1 MGAEGGLQAS
11 ASAGIQGALP
21 GQGQW
26 LVLKQAQGVLEEDT
40 RRELGGGFL
49 QRLGR
54 EPGPQL
60 RAEGTR
66 PDPGPSALGPKA
78 NPPPIGTT
86 QFSRQRGVALG
97 SPRSVCPAKMPPG
110 LPRVAPQAPSPLSF
124 PKVLCVPPAEAGA
137 CPGAPGSPVL
147 QPSTSP
153 KCCSQGSPGDTPPLG
168 LSQTASQL
176 CGQSFPE
183 PAPTLQSCRPSP
195 APIHRPRGAGDGPPP
210 ASHSPHYLEPGSNGR
225 CLLLPLLPH

>member
-26 LVLKQAQGVLEEDT
+26 LVLKLAQGVLEEDT
-40 RRELGGGFL
+40 RRELGGCFL

-78 NPPPIGTT
+78 NPPPIGKT

-110 LPRVAPQAPSPLSF
+110 SLEWHHRLPVPSPSRRSCVSPQQRQVPARGPQAVLSLNRQQVPNAAATGLWGTPL
-124 PKVLCVPPAEAGA
+124 PLA
-137 CPGAPGSPVL
+137 
-147 QPSTSP
+147 SP
-153 KCCSQGSPGDTPPLG
+153 KRQASCADRASLSRHPP
-168 LSQTASQL
+168 SRA
-176 CGQSFPE
+176 
-183 PAPTLQSCRPSP
+183 SCRHSP
-195 APIHRPRGAGDGPPP
+195 APIHHP
-210 ASHSPHYLEPGSNGR
+210 
-225 CLLLPLLPH
+225 